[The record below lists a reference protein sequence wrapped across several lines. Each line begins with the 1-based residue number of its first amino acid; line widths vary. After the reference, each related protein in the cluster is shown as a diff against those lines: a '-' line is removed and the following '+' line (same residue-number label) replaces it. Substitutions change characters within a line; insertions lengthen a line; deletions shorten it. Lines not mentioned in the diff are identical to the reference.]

1 MDNLAGDHF
10 PAELG
15 RATDHVGT
23 DQDVQDDELEL
34 DGSENSQS
42 CHHHKPHQSVVDKGV
57 ETGKP
62 MKAICKENNL
72 EKRLS
77 TEMQKLKITAIPDSK
92 A

>member
-1 MDNLAGDHF
+1 MYDLASDHF

-15 RATDHVGT
+15 CATEHVGT
-23 DQDVQDDELEL
+23 HQDVQDDELEL

-42 CHHHKPHQSVVDKGV
+42 RHHHNPHQCVVDKGV

-62 MKAICKENNL
+62 MKAICKENDL
-72 EKRLS
+72 KKRLS
-77 TEMQKLKITAIPDSK
+77 TEMQKLKIKAIPDSK